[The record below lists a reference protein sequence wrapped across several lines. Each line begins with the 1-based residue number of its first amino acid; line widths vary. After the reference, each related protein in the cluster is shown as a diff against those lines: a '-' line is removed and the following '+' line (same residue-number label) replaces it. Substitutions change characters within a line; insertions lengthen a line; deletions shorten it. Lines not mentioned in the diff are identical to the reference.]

1 MFLRKLGKRGV
12 AMTEY
17 AILLAFVA
25 AIGVAFISDGGLG
38 KSIEGAVAKVVAMLD
53 GTNARND
60 LLGDLKLALGSLD
73 DLTGSNQND
82 RKDRLHSDILNIEA
96 NSEYE
101 IQIDLSKIT
110 LPDGHALEVGF
121 FTTDSSGQK
130 NGNAVDSGGIK
141 LNTEVSK
148 EGMYTTSIDGNMATI
163 SFKTGE
169 NSSLFGMNFKTKDN
183 NSYITTNTEIKDSL
197 NNAVSLY
204 KKQYVEML

>member
-1 MFLRKLGKRGV
+1 MFLSKLGKRGV

-60 LLGDLKLALGSLD
+60 LLGDLKLAQGSLN
-73 DLTGSNQND
+73 DLTGSNQNV
-82 RKDRLHSDILNIEA
+82 RTDRLHSDILNIEA

-101 IQIDLSKIT
+101 LQIDLSKIT
-110 LPDGHALEVGF
+110 LPEGHALEVGF
-121 FTTDSSGQK
+121 FTTDSTGK
-130 NGNAVDSGGIK
+130 NNSNAVNSGWIK
-141 LNTEVSK
+141 LNTESSK
-148 EGMYTTSIDGNMATI
+148 DGMYTTSIDGNTATI

-169 NSSLFGMNFKTKDN
+169 SSSLLGMNFRTKEN

-197 NNAVSLY
+197 TNAITLY
-204 KKQYVEML
+204 KK